1 MRSFLLVLLTLGL
14 LPLSFLH
21 AKVGGDEVDVGLG
34 VPSQSGAGI
43 PQCPTYNE
51 ILQMCQN
58 IHSCAGSPIATDAV
72 PSVEATCFNQVNA
85 CVSEWQV
92 ARERCLA
99 RQQNARSGVGDESGM
114 GDFPEP
120 EQARPNRSSQPADR
134 GSASRQETSGGEN
147 SDSGGNQQEAS
158 SDYSQSTLSSEVQQC
173 VSNSQDAFK
182 CCNNPAQCGVSSSS
196 NGLLPPSS
204 NDPEGIKRYCEQM
217 KYANLSGRSS
227 NGEAA
232 GVCYS
237 GHSTCS
243 KTCSELKEKW
253 QNYLPNCRRPNCDP
267 QRVQQA
273 INIFSTK
280 MSECSGLVENER
292 LLANQSTAN
301 YSDARA
307 SQLCAQQAGMD
318 PASLA
323 QQAAQQASQGQN
335 GPDCSGENANSPE
348 CVDCSKYPNSP
359 LCGGGHQ
366 NGGFNSDSGQK
377 ISESSA
383 EGVGFSDFN
392 TSGGGELGSQFPEIN
407 PVQPQAAQGKAIPNG
422 GGGGIPGGNSAGGSG
437 FEDGSGSAGSSAGG
451 YNTDILNGERGGG
464 GASGS
469 GGAVADG
476 SGGGFSGYGRGSN
489 GFKSKYRG
497 LDLKQYLPG
506 GAKDPRRK
514 IASAPKTIHPEIAPA
529 GESLFKRI
537 SNRFTLMCK
546 MKQFIGCE

>member
-1 MRSFLLVLLTLGL
+1 MRLFFLVLLTLGFI
-14 LPLSFLH
+14 PLSFLH
-21 AKVGGDEVDVGLG
+21 ARVGGDETNLG
-34 VPSQSGAGI
+34 QQTPEPSGSAI

-51 ILQMCQN
+51 VLQMCQN
-58 IHSCAGSPIATDAV
+58 LYSCAGSPITSDV
-72 PSVEATCFNQVNA
+72 NPSVEATCFNQVNS

-99 RQQNARSGVGDESGM
+99 RQQGTRSTAGDESGI
-114 GDFPEP
+114 GDFPGT
-120 EQARPNRSSQPADR
+120 EQATSSPSSQAGER
-134 GSASRQETSGGEN
+134 GGSSPQQTSRGEKN
-147 SDSGGNQQEAS
+147 NNDSGNQEETAN
-158 SDYSQSTLSSEVQQC
+158 SDYSQSALNSEVQQC
-173 VSNSQDAFK
+173 VSNSEQAFK

-196 NGLLPPSS
+196 SGLLPPSS
-204 NDPEGIKRYCEQM
+204 NDPEGMKRYCEQM
-217 KYANLSGRSS
+217 KYASLSGRST

-243 KTCSELKEKW
+243 KTCSDSKTKW
-253 QNYLPNCRRPNCDP
+253 QNYLPNCRKPACDP

-273 INIFSTK
+273 VNIFSTK
-280 MSECSGLVENER
+280 MSECNGLVENER
-292 LLANQSTAN
+292 TLANQSTAN

-318 PASLA
+318 PASLGQMGQGA
-323 QQAAQQASQGQN
+323 QGEN
-335 GPDCSGENANSPE
+335 GPDCSGNKANSPE

-359 LCGGGHQ
+359 LCGGGYQ
-366 NGGFNSDSGQK
+366 NNGYGSDSGQK
-377 ISESSA
+377 VSESSA

-392 TSGGGELGSQFPEIN
+392 VGGGGETGSQFPEIQ
-407 PVQPQAAQGKAIPNG
+407 PIQPQAAQGKAIPNG

-437 FEDGSGSAGSSAGG
+437 FQDASSSGGGSAGG

-469 GGAVADG
+469 GGAVAEG
-476 SGGGFSGYGRGSN
+476 GGGFSGYGSGS
-489 GFKSKYRG
+489 GQFKSKYKG

-506 GAKDPRRK
+506 GAKDPKRK